1 MIVLL
6 SENSDKLLVGY
17 LGTEPSLFK
26 MPASETRFI
35 DFEEKKKELREFEK
49 IIFLSGRE
57 GENKEEKIN
66 KIFNFEVFI
75 DKNSNSF
82 NSDEGIKSA
91 TIQINFNNEEGNK
104 INGELILNNLNNLYC
119 LQGNQQILKEIE
131 KC

>member
-1 MIVLL
+1 MIALL

-82 NSDEGIKSA
+82 NEGIKSA

>member
-82 NSDEGIKSA
+82 NSYEGIKSA
-91 TIQINFNNEEGNK
+91 TIQINFNNEEGSK

-119 LQGNQQILKEIE
+119 LQGNQQILKDIE